1 MQRSKALKIVAL
13 IEFLTSVTFLFLA
26 VLMYL
31 LGQGVFPT
39 EDDMPVTFIFLM
51 ISLISFVSSPIV
63 YTIAKRMEE
72 GSGNL

>member
-39 EDDMPVTFIFLM
+39 EDDMPVTFIFL
-51 ISLISFVSSPIV
+51 
-63 YTIAKRMEE
+63 
-72 GSGNL
+72 

>member
-13 IEFLTSVTFLFLA
+13 IEFLTAVTFLFLA

-51 ISLISFVSSPIV
+51 VSLISFTSSPIV
-63 YTIAKRMEE
+63 YYIARRMEE
-72 GSGNL
+72 NNN